1 MSSSSIPGVSP
12 SAAEMTY
19 AWTHI
24 RGEKET
30 AAQRSR
36 LQAPSLSF
44 YTDYEPF
51 EAFAGIMELLDEV
64 GFDNA
69 SRYLGPSL
77 GLGYRRGD
85 PPPVHEVVA
94 AIRALEGAKLPWS
107 GLRARLVYTRRK
119 KVYAKVRVR
128 GNSPTLVTVT
138 VKGAVYKRDWNKF
151 KSLTK
156 KELDP
161 RDDE

>member
-1 MSSSSIPGVSP
+1 VAYP
-12 SAAEMTY
+12 
-19 AWTHI
+19 WTQVH
-24 RGEKET
+24 GAKET

-51 EAFAGIMELLDEV
+51 EAFAGVLELLDEV

-69 SRYLGPSL
+69 SRYIGPNL
-77 GLGYRRGD
+77 GLGHRRGD

-94 AIRALEGAKLPWS
+94 AVRGLEGAKLPWS

-119 KVYAKVRVR
+119 KVYARIKVK
-128 GNSPTLVTVT
+128 GNSPTRVTVK

-156 KELDP
+156 KEMDP